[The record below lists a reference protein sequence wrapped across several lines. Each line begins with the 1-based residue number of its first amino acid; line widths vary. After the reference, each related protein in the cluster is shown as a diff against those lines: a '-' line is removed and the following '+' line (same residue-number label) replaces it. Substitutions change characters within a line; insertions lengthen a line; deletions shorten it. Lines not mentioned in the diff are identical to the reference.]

1 MGRRRSHERRD
12 LPPNLYIRN
21 NGYYCYRDPRT
32 GKEFGLGRDRRI
44 AITEAIQ
51 ANIELS
57 FTKPISLSF
66 DANAS
71 VRHHM
76 QILTCILNPL
86 TSNPVI
92 AMRNDVDSY

>member
-1 MGRRRSHERRD
+1 MKTT
-12 LPPNLYIRN
+12 RN
-21 NGYYCYRDPRT
+21 SA
-32 GKEFGLGRDRRI
+32 FS
-44 AITEAIQ
+44 Q
-51 ANIELS
+51 ALS